1 MSRSQKRKTRTSA
14 KSVDEAVS
22 LALAELGAE
31 NDDVNIEV
39 VDEGAKGFLGLGAKD
54 AVVDVSIKD
63 APAFAAK
70 QFLSR
75 LLAAMDL
82 TVDINI
88 KCEDNLM
95 TIDLSGDNMGIV
107 IGKRGDTLDSLQY
120 LASLIVNQ
128 ETDEYIKVTIDT
140 ENYRAKRAEALTSLS
155 QRLADKVARTGKKF
169 TLEPMNP
176 YERRIIHANLQD
188 NEQVTTFS
196 IGEDPYRRVVI
207 APKNRPQ
214 QRRRS
219 FNRRP
224 SQQAQ
229 KPKKQQSQKPLDPSI
244 PTTYKAGYT
253 INKRP
258 ETKDFKSFDEYLEA
272 HKNDI

>member
-31 NDDVNIEV
+31 NDDVNIEI